1 MRNSGMKKW
10 LLALLAVG
18 MMAPAWADDIDT
30 LPYALRVCQDPS
42 NMPFS
47 NEAGEGYTNRIAQV
61 VAQKMGIPLEYFS
74 FPQRLGYFRN
84 TLKFKVPG
92 DSYYRCDVDLN
103 SPVESGEVTTTKPYY
118 RSSWVLVYVN
128 GKGLDDVKTEEDLAR
143 VKPEVMESI
152 HIAVG
157 DRSPGSQWLL
167 RHDLLKNGVP
177 LQMMRADPGY
187 YPGEVIE
194 KGLAQGKYEA
204 AIVWGPVAGYYMNRV
219 SSPAMT
225 MVPLKS
231 MPGVSLQYSFGFG
244 VRFGEPKWKAQLQKA
259 LDASQP
265 EITAILR
272 EYHVPLVDESG
283 NLIP

>member
-1 MRNSGMKKW
+1 MKKIV
-10 LLALLAVG
+10 LAVMLAVLG
-18 MMAPAWADDIDT
+18 PWSTMALAEDIDA
-30 LPYALRVCQDPS
+30 LPYALRVCQDPA
-42 NMPFS
+42 NLPFS

-61 VAQKMGIPLEYFS
+61 IGRQMGIAVEYFS

-103 SPVESGEVTTTKPYY
+103 VPVDNGEISATKPYY

-128 GKGLDDVKTEEDLAR
+128 GRGLDGVKTEEDLAR
-143 VKPEVMESI
+143 VKPEVMEHVRI
-152 HIAVG
+152 GVG

-167 RHDLLKNGVP
+167 RHDMLKNGVP
-177 LQMMRADPGY
+177 MQMMRADPSY

-194 KGLAQGKYEA
+194 KDLANGKFDA
-204 AIVWGPVAGYYMNRV
+204 AIVWGPVAGYYVSRV
-219 SSPAMT
+219 SAPAMT
-225 MVPLKS
+225 IVPLKS
-231 MPGVSLQYSFGFG
+231 MPGVPMQYAFGFG
-244 VRFGEPKWKAQLQKA
+244 VRFGEPKWKARLQAA
-259 LDASQP
+259 LDASKD
-265 EITAILR
+265 EITAILK